1 MFDLLNLFYFYKAL
15 DAYCLVEIFD
25 YFLTKLNQFNI
36 SFEMTKAFGKKFK
49 NTQNIPNTPKVED
62 SPKKI
67 EKSNKIEQNV
77 N

>member
-1 MFDLLNLFYFYKAL
+1 
-15 DAYCLVEIFD
+15 LVEIFD

-36 SFEMTKAFGKKFK
+36 SFEITKAFGKKFK
-49 NTQNIPNTPKVED
+49 NTQNIANKPKEED

-67 EKSNKIEQNV
+67 EKSYKTEQNV